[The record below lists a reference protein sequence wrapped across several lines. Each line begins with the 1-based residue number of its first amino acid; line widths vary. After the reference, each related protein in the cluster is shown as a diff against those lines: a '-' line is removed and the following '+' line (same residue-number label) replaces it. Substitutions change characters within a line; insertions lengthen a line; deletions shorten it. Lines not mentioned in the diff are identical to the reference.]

1 MKKVRIAILGLGNV
15 GSGVWKILNTNREE
29 ISIRSGYEIEV
40 AKILVRNKN
49 KARDVDVPEEIL
61 TTDFNEILEDDS
73 IRIVV
78 ELMGGIEP
86 AKDYILQVISRK
98 KHVVTA
104 NKFVLATQGKELMDA
119 AKREGVMLYFEASV
133 AGGVPIIN
141 TISQSLTANK
151 IEEIF
156 GIINGTTNFI
166 LTKMSQEGMEF
177 DEALKLAQELGFAE
191 ADPTSDI
198 EGYDAMYKLGI
209 LSELSF
215 NCALDVD
222 SIYREGITGIT
233 AKDIQYAKEFGY
245 TIKLLAIAKEKD
257 GELEL
262 RVHPAM
268 ISSKHPLANVNDA
281 FNAIF
286 IKGNAVG
293 DLMFYGKGAG
303 DLPTGSAVVGDII
316 SILRN
321 DIDDYTAPATRE
333 ANSQLKVQSMDDTE
347 CKYYLRFEVLDNPGT
362 LADISSIFGK
372 NGVSLASVIQ
382 KGKNEKEVPLVFIT
396 HKTLEKNI
404 NEAIKEIKKLP
415 TVINVENII
424 RVEKI

>member
-15 GSGVWKILNTNREE
+15 GSGVWKILDKNREE

-40 AKILVRNKN
+40 AKILVRSKN
-49 KARDVDVPEEIL
+49 KARNVDVPDEIV

-78 ELMGGIEP
+78 ELMGGVEP
-86 AKDYILQVISRK
+86 AKDYILKAISRK

-104 NKFVLATQGKELMDA
+104 NKYLLATQGKEIMDA

-133 AGGVPIIN
+133 AGGIPVIN
-141 TISQSLTANK
+141 AISESLTANK
-151 IEEIF
+151 IVEIL

-177 DEALKLAQELGFAE
+177 HEALKLAQDLGFAE
-191 ADPTSDI
+191 ADPTSDV
-198 EGYDAMYKLGI
+198 EGYDAMYKLAI
-209 LSELSF
+209 LSYLSF
-215 NCALDVD
+215 NSIVNVD
-222 SIYREGITGIT
+222 SIYREGITEIT
-233 AKDIQYAKEFGY
+233 AVDIQYAKEFGY
-245 TIKLLAIAKEKD
+245 TIKLLAIAKEQN

-293 DLMFYGKGAG
+293 DLMLYGKGAG

-316 SILRN
+316 SVLRN
-321 DIDDYTAPATRE
+321 GIDDYTAPAKKDS
-333 ANSQLKVQSMDDTE
+333 NSQIKVQSMNDTI
-347 CKYYLRFEVLDNPGT
+347 CKYYLRFAVMDNPGT
-362 LADISSIFGK
+362 LADISSIFGR

-396 HKTLEKNI
+396 HETLEKNI
-404 NEAIKEIKKLP
+404 NEAIKEIKELP
-415 TVINVENII
+415 SVIKVENII
-424 RVEKI
+424 RVENI

>member
-215 NCALDVD
+215 NCALDAD
-222 SIYREGITGIT
+222 SIYR
-233 AKDIQYAKEFGY
+233 
-245 TIKLLAIAKEKD
+245 
-257 GELEL
+257 
-262 RVHPAM
+262 
-268 ISSKHPLANVNDA
+268 
-281 FNAIF
+281 
-286 IKGNAVG
+286 
-293 DLMFYGKGAG
+293 
-303 DLPTGSAVVGDII
+303 
-316 SILRN
+316 
-321 DIDDYTAPATRE
+321 
-333 ANSQLKVQSMDDTE
+333 KV
-347 CKYYLRFEVLDNPGT
+347 
-362 LADISSIFGK
+362 
-372 NGVSLASVIQ
+372 
-382 KGKNEKEVPLVFIT
+382 
-396 HKTLEKNI
+396 
-404 NEAIKEIKKLP
+404 
-415 TVINVENII
+415 
-424 RVEKI
+424 

>member
-1 MKKVRIAILGLGNV
+1 
-15 GSGVWKILNTNREE
+15 
-29 ISIRSGYEIEV
+29 
-40 AKILVRNKN
+40 
-49 KARDVDVPEEIL
+49 
-61 TTDFNEILEDDS
+61 
-73 IRIVV
+73 
-78 ELMGGIEP
+78 
-86 AKDYILQVISRK
+86 
-98 KHVVTA
+98 
-104 NKFVLATQGKELMDA
+104 
-119 AKREGVMLYFEASV
+119 MLYFEASV

>member
-1 MKKVRIAILGLGNV
+1 ME
-15 GSGVWKILNTNREE
+15 T
-29 ISIRSGYEIEV
+29 
-40 AKILVRNKN
+40 AK
-49 KARDVDVPEEIL
+49 
-61 TTDFNEILEDDS
+61 S
-73 IRIVV
+73 
-78 ELMGGIEP
+78 
-86 AKDYILQVISRK
+86 
-98 KHVVTA
+98 
-104 NKFVLATQGKELMDA
+104 
-119 AKREGVMLYFEASV
+119 EGVMLYFEASV
-133 AGGVPIIN
+133 AGGIPIIN

-268 ISSKHPLANVNDA
+268 ISLS
-281 FNAIF
+281 
-286 IKGNAVG
+286 
-293 DLMFYGKGAG
+293 
-303 DLPTGSAVVGDII
+303 II
-316 SILRN
+316 S
-321 DIDDYTAPATRE
+321 
-333 ANSQLKVQSMDDTE
+333 
-347 CKYYLRFEVLDNPGT
+347 
-362 LADISSIFGK
+362 
-372 NGVSLASVIQ
+372 
-382 KGKNEKEVPLVFIT
+382 
-396 HKTLEKNI
+396 
-404 NEAIKEIKKLP
+404 
-415 TVINVENII
+415 
-424 RVEKI
+424 